1 MLAICMY
8 RVRTTGGQNIPEE
21 GAAVVVGNHISFV
34 DWIFILAASPRLVR
48 FVVFAPIY
56 YSPALHWLFKVAKAI
71 PIESEKANPEAFN
84 KALDDIAQTLEEGEL
99 IGIFPEG
106 KLSADGSIDTF
117 RHGVETIVK
126 RTPVPVIPLH
136 LGGLWGSMFSR
147 KTKWRLPR
155 LRWSLVHISIDEQ
168 VGAEDVTA
176 DDLRNRVQQLKS
188 RYSPDLN

>member
-1 MLAICMY
+1 M
-8 RVRTTGGQNIPEE
+8 
-21 GAAVVVGNHISFV
+21 
-34 DWIFILAASPRLVR
+34 
-48 FVVFAPIY
+48 
-56 YSPALHWLFKVAKAI
+56 AKAI

-106 KLSADGSIDTF
+106 KLSAEGSIDTF

-155 LRWSLVHISIDEQ
+155 LC
-168 VGAEDVTA
+168 
-176 DDLRNRVQQLKS
+176 
-188 RYSPDLN
+188 